1 MLTNK
6 ICLEV
11 AAADAAPGKVNK
23 RLSVTPGES
32 EFYAKR
38 TQKGDHCP
46 YVSSI
51 DKWSAIKLKEKENT
65 IVRRSL
71 IYKLVDS
78 CKRNKQD
85 DFRKCSS

>member
-38 TQKGDHCP
+38 TQKVTTVHT
-46 YVSSI
+46 Y
-51 DKWSAIKLKEKENT
+51 
-65 IVRRSL
+65 
-71 IYKLVDS
+71 LV
-78 CKRNKQD
+78 
-85 DFRKCSS
+85 